1 MKVVA
6 LISGGKDSCYNM
18 MHCVANGHQIVALAN
33 LKPQSKSGKDELDSF
48 LYQTVGHDAIEYYA
62 ECINLPLYRAE
73 IMGSSL
79 VQDADYQQTL
89 GDETEDLYQLLK
101 QVKEELPDI
110 QAVSVG
116 AILSNYQRVRVENIC
131 NRLGLTSLAY
141 LWRRDQKELLG
152 EMINAGINA
161 IIIKVAAIGL
171 KPTHLGKSIE
181 QLNPYLCDLNEKY
194 DVNICG
200 EGGEYETFT
209 LDCPLFVKRLVVEET
224 ETIVHSDDAFAA
236 VAYLRLKRLIVKE
249 KQANEITSNPIIMIP
264 SWKDDIED
272 LMTSAEQSKLDNS
285 MTNYATTVIEIDSLN
300 EEGSSLKGRSD
311 LFSLYSNPPY
321 HYVSGTTAY
330 DYPQEAQQFESIEEE
345 TQACMLNLQKRLHEL
360 DLSWS
365 DVVNMNVFIKDMDEF
380 GRMNAIYKK
389 FFNINPPTRACVG
402 SNLPFPIKIQI
413 DLMAIKH
420 VSKDESSKP
429 RKTMHVQSMS
439 YWAPANIGPYSQAT
453 IIKSHAFIAGQI
465 GLIPSSL
472 EFPLPETHETQTFLS
487 LRNLENVTSVL
498 GLNVKKRTTLCICFV
513 IDENLFSFV
522 QNAWNIFC
530 KQHNENSEN
539 QMGPVLCLSVPSLP
553 RRGKVEWQVL
563 IHDETTNDDDENL
576 LMEPKIWQDSLDS
589 INSIII
595 KITTWY
601 LSPILSSTITIK
613 VEESVTLSQLLNG
626 MINGLNKLFDQF
638 STLPHITNSIF
649 WKNIGFIKIFYS
661 EKTNINLGVY
671 EKGIKLRIKENF
683 PDTKAAITF
692 VPVLAIMDNSVLG
705 ICVHGTF

>member
-33 LKPQSKSGKDELDSF
+33 LKPQSKSKKDELDSF

-62 ECINLPLYRAE
+62 ECINLPLYRRE

-141 LWRRDQKELLG
+141 LWRRNQKELLD
-152 EMINAGINA
+152 EMISAGINA

-171 KPTHLGKSIE
+171 NPTHLGKSIE
-181 QLNPYLCDLNEKY
+181 QLYSYLCELNEKY
-194 DVNICG
+194 DVNVCG

-209 LDCPLFVKRLVVEET
+209 LDCPLFVKRLMVEEM
-224 ETIVHSDDAFAA
+224 ETIVHSDDAFAE

-249 KQANEITSNPIIMIP
+249 KQANEIISNPIIKIP
-264 SWKDDIED
+264 SWKNDIED
-272 LMTSAEQSKLDNS
+272 LMSSAEQLKLDS
-285 MTNYATTVIEIDSLN
+285 SITNYTAIEIDSSK
-300 EEGSSLKGRSD
+300 EDSSLEGRSD
-311 LFSLYSNPPY
+311 LFSSYTNPPY
-321 HYVSGTTAY
+321 YYVSGTTAY
-330 DYPQEAQQFESIEEE
+330 NYLHETQQFESIEEE

-360 DLSWS
+360 DLNWS
-365 DVVNMNVFIKDMDEF
+365 EVVNMNVFIKDMDEF
-380 GRMNAIYKK
+380 GRMNAVYKK

-420 VSKDESSKP
+420 ISKDESSKP

-453 IIKSHAFIAGQI
+453 IVKNHAFIAGQI

-472 EFPLPETHETQTFLS
+472 EFPSPETYETQTFLS

-498 GLNVKKRTTLCICFV
+498 GLN
-513 IDENLFSFV
+513 
-522 QNAWNIFC
+522 NAWNIFC
-530 KQHNENSEN
+530 KQHNENVEN
-539 QMGPVLCLSVPSLP
+539 HMGPVLYLSVPSLP

-563 IHDETTNDDDENL
+563 VHDETTDDDDENL
-576 LMEPKIWQDSLDS
+576 LMDPKIWQDSSDS
-589 INSIII
+589 NNSIIV
-595 KITTWY
+595 KITTWF
-601 LSPILSSTITIK
+601 LNPILSSTFTVK
-613 VEESVTLSQLLNG
+613 VEKSITLSQLLNG
-626 MINGLNKLFDQF
+626 IIYGLNKLFNQF
-638 STLPHITNSIF
+638 STLSHTNSSIF
-649 WKNIGFIKIFYS
+649 WKNIGYIKIFYS
-661 EKTNINLGVY
+661 EKTNIDLGIY
-671 EKGIKLRIKENF
+671 EKGIKLGIKENF
-683 PDTKAAITF
+683 PDIKAALTF
-692 VPVLAIMDNSVLG
+692 IPVLAIMDNSILG

>member
-33 LKPQSKSGKDELDSF
+33 LKPQSKSEKDELDSF

-62 ECINLPLYRAE
+62 ECINIPLYRRE

-101 QVKEELPDI
+101 QVKEEHPDI

-116 AILSNYQRVRVENIC
+116 AILSNYQRVRVEHIC

-141 LWRRDQKELLG
+141 LWRRNQKELLI

-161 IIIKVAAIGL
+161 ILIKVAAIGL

-181 QLNPYLCDLNEKY
+181 QLYPYLCELNEKY
-194 DVNICG
+194 DVHICG

-209 LDCPLFVKRLVVEET
+209 LDCPLFVKRLAVEDMET
-224 ETIVHSDDAFAA
+224 VVHSDDAFAT

-249 KQANEITSNPIIMIP
+249 KQANEIISNPIIVIP

-272 LMTSAEQSKLDNS
+272 LMTSISQLKLDNNV
-285 MTNYATTVIEIDSLN
+285 TNYATTIIEIDSLN
-300 EEGSSLKGRSD
+300 EDLSSEERFD
-311 LFSLYSNPPY
+311 LFSSYKNPPY
-321 HYVSGTTAY
+321 YYISGTTAY
-330 DYPQEAQQFESIEEE
+330 NYLQESQQFESIEEE
-345 TQACMLNLQKRLHEL
+345 TQTCMLNLQERLHEL

-365 DVVNMNVFIKDMDEF
+365 DVVNMNVFIKNMDEF

-402 SNLPFPIKIQI
+402 SNLPSQTKIQI
-413 DLMAIKH
+413 DLMAIKLK
-420 VSKDESSKP
+420 SNDETSEP

-472 EFPLPETHETQTFLS
+472 EFPLPQTHETQTFLS

-498 GLNVKKRTTLCICFV
+498 GLNVKQRTTMCICFV
-513 IDENLFSFV
+513 DNENLFSFV
-522 QNAWNIFC
+522 QNAWKIFC
-530 KQHNENSEN
+530 RQHNENSKN
-539 QMGPVLCLSVPSLP
+539 FMGPVLFLSVPSLP

-563 IHDETTNDDDENL
+563 IHDETTNDENP

-589 INSIII
+589 INSMDI
-595 KITTWY
+595 KITTFF
-601 LSPILSSTITIK
+601 LSPILSSAITIK
-613 VEESVTLSQLLNG
+613 VKESITLSKLFDG
-626 MINGLNKLFDQF
+626 MIYGLKKLFDQY
-638 STLPHITNSIF
+638 STSSQITNSIF
-649 WKNIGFIKIFYS
+649 WKNIGSIRMFYS
-661 EKTNINLGVY
+661 EKTNIDLGIHQ
-671 EKGIKLRIKENF
+671 KGVKLRIKENF
-683 PDTKAAITF
+683 PDIKAAITF
-692 VPVLAIMDNSVLG
+692 IPVLAIMDNSILG
-705 ICVHGTF
+705 ICIHGTF